1 MRGNNMA
8 NIGNNSKNENRRV
21 PSEIFERVSS
31 YFMKDYAQIL
41 RESIYYVLKKTGLQ
55 NSFFSEAINPTHVQ
69 QSNQRSNQ
77 EPKPILTIAKGN
89 RSNNN
94 NLVDETS
101 YNNFNDV
108 DKLACFDVQ
117 GLLKSFVH
125 LYPEQNNSRIS
136 FDLIFLST
144 TMNVRYVDNNTKNKF
159 RNLIHKNINNRN
171 SYFGHTSKHV
181 ENKITVNLVEEII
194 SDMLAVTEFL
204 KCNAKIADKIE
215 LLKSKSNRLIA
226 ELKNPM
232 SVKKICDSYFEK
244 YSDEISRELVEKSLK
259 YFNCVIDN
267 NVIYVEYV
275 DLLLEGLKEREDN
288 RKTLSQLVEIRKA
301 RKMIYRKTAYKGG
314 MMTEMQFRYF
324 LDGYITVLSR
334 DFVFADQFYKL
345 MADYIIPLYK
355 KIGKKI
361 IIPFSIVSEL
371 EDRCNRH
378 KNFVFAEES
387 IVEKARAILA
397 LLKSMKESGILLS
410 FKISSDVEYNDKTLC
425 DSLSL
430 YPELNFCILT
440 LNSEFL
446 NVTECKNT
454 ENILIGKFMIS
465 GKFRLY
471 SDSIP
476 VFIDN
481 SNFDSMSVSE
491 ESVDN
496 NYYYDDGSV
505 IEIRNEIASGG
516 EGRIC
521 LTSEKGLVAKI
532 FRDSNIA
539 EAKFEK
545 MKYMVENNPSI
556 SELCWPEKLL
566 YNSEKR
572 FAGYTMKRFS
582 GKELALTV
590 LKINR
595 TGVCNR
601 YLREWKRKDLAVT
614 CLNIA
619 KIEESLQKKG
629 NKILVGDVNP
639 RNIMIDIE
647 NGGTISFIDCDSYQ
661 TGDFKCGVG
670 MAEYISPYILRNFGR
685 KVDLKKIARKVD
697 DENYAF
703 AVLFFQILMLG
714 THPMNVSHCNND
726 VLKATENLRFIFPF
740 EDISQPETKV
750 YGTCSVIWHNMPYYL
765 KKAFAQTFTANELYS
780 MSEWV
785 ELFEKYICA
794 IDRGEED
801 NQLFPDKFKA
811 EFDEYD
817 NGLYVDIKCDICG
830 RETNMHRDEYKKLIG
845 NGQLIYCNCC
855 APSIEEW
862 KRKGNYVRCT
872 CDSCSRIFQMPAID
886 AMTLKYKNKKTLCNK
901 CQK

>member
-117 GLLKSFVH
+117 GLLKSFLY

-181 ENKITVNLVEEII
+181 ANKITVNLVEEII

-378 KNFVFAEES
+378 KNFVFAQS
-387 IVEKARAILA
+387 
-397 LLKSMKESGILLS
+397 
-410 FKISSDVEYNDKTLC
+410 
-425 DSLSL
+425 
-430 YPELNFCILT
+430 
-440 LNSEFL
+440 
-446 NVTECKNT
+446 
-454 ENILIGKFMIS
+454 
-465 GKFRLY
+465 
-471 SDSIP
+471 
-476 VFIDN
+476 
-481 SNFDSMSVSE
+481 
-491 ESVDN
+491 
-496 NYYYDDGSV
+496 
-505 IEIRNEIASGG
+505 
-516 EGRIC
+516 
-521 LTSEKGLVAKI
+521 
-532 FRDSNIA
+532 
-539 EAKFEK
+539 
-545 MKYMVENNPSI
+545 
-556 SELCWPEKLL
+556 
-566 YNSEKR
+566 
-572 FAGYTMKRFS
+572 
-582 GKELALTV
+582 
-590 LKINR
+590 
-595 TGVCNR
+595 
-601 YLREWKRKDLAVT
+601 
-614 CLNIA
+614 
-619 KIEESLQKKG
+619 
-629 NKILVGDVNP
+629 
-639 RNIMIDIE
+639 
-647 NGGTISFIDCDSYQ
+647 
-661 TGDFKCGVG
+661 
-670 MAEYISPYILRNFGR
+670 
-685 KVDLKKIARKVD
+685 
-697 DENYAF
+697 
-703 AVLFFQILMLG
+703 
-714 THPMNVSHCNND
+714 
-726 VLKATENLRFIFPF
+726 
-740 EDISQPETKV
+740 
-750 YGTCSVIWHNMPYYL
+750 
-765 KKAFAQTFTANELYS
+765 
-780 MSEWV
+780 
-785 ELFEKYICA
+785 
-794 IDRGEED
+794 
-801 NQLFPDKFKA
+801 
-811 EFDEYD
+811 
-817 NGLYVDIKCDICG
+817 
-830 RETNMHRDEYKKLIG
+830 
-845 NGQLIYCNCC
+845 
-855 APSIEEW
+855 
-862 KRKGNYVRCT
+862 
-872 CDSCSRIFQMPAID
+872 
-886 AMTLKYKNKKTLCNK
+886 
-901 CQK
+901 